1 MLYSGRYGASS
12 SSLLAYMNSHTRL
25 KRSMAGLVR
34 WRPSRW
40 LLRLAV
46 RLFAPQHRVG
56 VSVIVINTDQQI
68 LLLKH
73 VYHPTLP
80 WGPPGGWLD
89 KGEDPRTGA
98 ARELR
103 EETGITAEIG
113 PLLLLEHQTPPDHI
127 GIAYLAQLP
136 SPAQRLPSTQSRNHH
151 GRMVHGRIPPPYLQ
165 FHPPRHRPC
174 PAEKRTKY
182 EGRRTI
188 APE

>member
-1 MLYSGRYGASS
+1 MLYSWRYGASS
-12 SSLLAYMNSHTRL
+12 SSLLAYMNLPIRL

-40 LLRLAV
+40 LLRLVV
-46 RLFAPQHRVG
+46 RLFAPQHRIG
-56 VSVIVINTDQQI
+56 VSVILLNPDQQI

-98 ARELR
+98 ARELW

-113 PLLLLEHQTPPDHI
+113 PLLILEHQTPPDHI
-127 GIAYLAQLP
+127 GIAYLAQLTTP
-136 SPAQRLPSTQSRNHH
+136 SPTVPFQLSHEIITAEWFSAAALPPISSFTRRAITLALQST
-151 GRMVHGRIPPPYLQ
+151 
-165 FHPPRHRPC
+165 
-174 PAEKRTKY
+174 E
-182 EGRRTI
+182 
-188 APE
+188 

>member
-1 MLYSGRYGASS
+1 MLYSSRYGASS
-12 SSLLAYMNSHTRL
+12 SSLLAYMNLHTRL
-25 KRSMAGLVR
+25 KRNMAGLVR

-136 SPAQRLPSTQSRNHH
+136 SPSPTAPFQLSHEIITAEWFTAASLPPISSFTRRAIALALLKKGQST
-151 GRMVHGRIPPPYLQ
+151 
-165 FHPPRHRPC
+165 
-174 PAEKRTKY
+174 KD
-182 EGRRTI
+182 EGR
-188 APE
+188 